1 MAQMKYSTR
10 MRQVRLV
17 VAAAAISAA
26 LGVFVA
32 PASSRASAGIQLQ
45 AAQVQPVIPTRIVI
59 EKIRVDAT
67 IEPVGPSNKL
77 VGKGAVEWAAPKNR
91 NVGWHDYSGRL
102 GEGTNI
108 VLNGHNN
115 IYGAVFRKLYTLRAG
130 DQIRVSAGDVER
142 VYVVAEVRRVLERG
156 QSIAVRMKNAEP
168 IQPMKDDRLT
178 LVSCWPETGNSHR
191 IIVIARPLS

>member
-1 MAQMKYSTR
+1 MKNSTR
-10 MRQVRLV
+10 TTQVRLAA
-17 VAAAAISAA
+17 AAAAIVAA
-26 LGVFVA
+26 LSLFGPAAGVRSDVSVA
-32 PASSRASAGIQLQ
+32 QASGIEPL
-45 AAQVQPVIPTRIVI
+45 IPTRVII
-59 EKIRVDAT
+59 EKIGVDAA

-77 VGKGAVEWAAPKNR
+77 IGNGAVEWAAPKNS

-102 GEGTNI
+102 GEGANI

-115 IYGAVFRKLYTLRAG
+115 IYGAVFRKLYTLQIG
-130 DQIRVSAGDVER
+130 DRVRLSAGSAER

-156 QSIAVRMKNAEP
+156 QPLKVRIRNAEP

-191 IIVIARPLS
+191 VIVIAKPAL

>member
-1 MAQMKYSTR
+1 MAQMKNSTR

-26 LGVFVA
+26 LGVFA
-32 PASSRASAGIQLQ
+32 PATGTASAGIQLQ
-45 AAQVQPVIPTRIVI
+45 AVQAQPMIPTRIVI
-59 EKIRVDAT
+59 ERISVDAT

-77 VGKGAVEWAAPKNR
+77 IGKGVVEWAAPKNR
-91 NVGWHDYSGRL
+91 NVGWHDYSGRF
-102 GEGTNI
+102 GEGANI

-115 IYGAVFRKLYTLRAG
+115 IYGGVFRKLYTLQEG

-142 VYVVAEVRRVLERG
+142 VYAVVEVRRVLERG
-156 QSIAVRMKNAEP
+156 QPIAVRMKNAEP

-178 LVSCWPETGNSHR
+178 IVSCWPETGNSHR